1 MPKIDLYRKIDE
13 KYCSKRN
20 ADIRVGIPSL
30 YYKNELGEMVQL
42 PIDEETEEEIE
53 LNEIEK
59 GWLPEEYD
67 LDYVQEFHIGNPS
80 ALFGSS
86 AITDSANQIGIAAHI
101 NSREAMFQETI
112 PLKATIKDTPEG
124 QVFTFRHHF
133 PKDVLRGVIKLEF
146 FFYLASVE
154 KKHPFQADEI
164 GMRLSD
170 NIFETKLVI
179 DGTGSTFPITESSIL
194 GGPLWQLR
202 KHWDDPV
209 VDPFSPASVEVELNK
224 SHPLFKQLSDSY
236 GKKSGLGKALMNSI
250 VAQAMA
256 MIIYQTVLEM
266 NNTEGDS
273 WSFDIAEDGSIL
285 QIVGYW
291 QDTFEVDIQD
301 LSISNVFNSL
311 QQGLEK
317 LNRKG

>member
-1 MPKIDLYRKIDE
+1 M
-13 KYCSKRN
+13 
-20 ADIRVGIPSL
+20 
-30 YYKNELGEMVQL
+30 
-42 PIDEETEEEIE
+42 
-53 LNEIEK
+53 
-59 GWLPEEYD
+59 
-67 LDYVQEFHIGNPS
+67 
-80 ALFGSS
+80 
-86 AITDSANQIGIAAHI
+86 
-101 NSREAMFQETI
+101 
-112 PLKATIKDTPEG
+112 
-124 QVFTFRHHF
+124 
-133 PKDVLRGVIKLEF
+133 
-146 FFYLASVE
+146 
-154 KKHPFQADEI
+154 
-164 GMRLSD
+164 
-170 NIFETKLVI
+170 
-179 DGTGSTFPITESSIL
+179 
-194 GGPLWQLR
+194 
-202 KHWDDPV
+202 
-209 VDPFSPASVEVELNK
+209 DPFSPASVEVELNK